1 MKLTKQ
7 SQSRLEESKVEKRIE
22 DEEYLANHQE
32 IAAAIRVISKSLL
45 QEQPSQP
52 IDQVIKIVLDTNFEE
67 NVKKEKTKMTKHI

>member
-32 IAAAIRVISKSLL
+32 IAAAIRVISKVVKWLIRGGESLIFL
-45 QEQPSQP
+45 VSS
-52 IDQVIKIVLDTNFEE
+52 TR
-67 NVKKEKTKMTKHI
+67 TT